1 MDVVWMGDSAAK
13 WASSVELRKERQKY
27 FLHSNDPQILKTQ
40 IVRFLHMAEWNL
52 NHKNYF

>member
-1 MDVVWMGDSAAK
+1 MDVVGMGDSAAK
-13 WASSVELRKERQKY
+13 WATSVELRKERQKY